1 MVKACTIKR
10 LAGKEYRCFFEL
22 TLQVMGGKWK
32 PIIIYQLAIEGVM
45 RFGELRRSVNG
56 ITERML
62 TRQLRELEKDGLI
75 HRKVY
80 RQVPPKVEYSLLPL
94 GAKLIPILQEMR
106 EWGVAYEHHVG
117 DSITAQSEEH
127 ESHKA
132 PEIATIYHQHCN
144 TQSPSQA

>member
-1 MVKACTIKR
+1 MVKACTTKR
-10 LAGKEYRCFFEL
+10 LAGREYRCFFEL

-32 PIIIYQLAIEGVM
+32 PIIIYQLAIEGIM

-80 RQVPPKVEYSLLPL
+80 HQVPPKVEYSLLPL
-94 GAKLIPILQEMR
+94 GAKLIPILREMR
-106 EWGVAYEHHVG
+106 EWGVAYESFVG
-117 DSITAQSEEH
+117 GCSFPETEEQENI
-127 ESHKA
+127 ES
-132 PEIATIYHQHCN
+132 PEIAPMYRQHC
-144 TQSPSQA
+144 SL